1 MNPVTATLIRQV
13 DDRKIVR
20 FVEQWDEL
28 EALVIRVYKTARAT
42 PEDLK
47 LYSKLKPSLQKQ
59 LRRYGDALDAYWP
72 ETTIGGKPPGRNPFS
87 LLTSYGTAVDFVGNW
102 PAMQHLPAARQA
114 INEWLLDLIEGE
126 GD

>member
-13 DDRKIVR
+13 DDKKIVR

-42 PEDLK
+42 PDDLK
-47 LYSKLKPSLQKQ
+47 LYARLKPALLKQ
-59 LRRYGDALDAYWP
+59 LDRYGAALDAYWP
-72 ETTIGGKPPGRNPFS
+72 EATVGGKPAARSPFDVLMGHS
-87 LLTSYGTAVDFVGNW
+87 TAADFVGNW

-114 INEWLLDLIEGE
+114 INEWLLDKLRGTA
-126 GD
+126 